1 MSEGMNKSRW
11 MRAVV
16 LILFGVLT
24 AWSWLFVVSKW
35 GPARRID
42 ILTFKAGLTSKVMR
56 TLLKPAHGTG
66 HHSHDSASISGIYA
80 TPEYFTMTEQSQE
93 AGKYLPERFAVF
105 YVFEDIHMGELPE
118 NPPQMML
125 RLDDGRQFSPMDST
139 VVRDSYHHRATV
151 VRFPNTDDH
160 GKPIVSERSSFFE
173 LIAHDPTVHVEQAM
187 QWDLPITYPKDLN
200 NGSDLSLPTLFA
212 LLAGLLAV
220 LSPCLLQ
227 LTVYYTFALAGISMQ
242 QNSADAGLARGQVIR
257 TALYFIAGFTV
268 VFTATGSLAGLAG
281 QKLQSSGI
289 MEHWNR
295 PLAITAGLG
304 ILLLGIWVGAN
315 SGAPGLCR
323 LPLTATLRT
332 PGRWLDALKMMF
344 MGSAFAVG
352 CSTCFG
358 GALFIS
364 LMIYVGTVGSASL
377 GALALFLFSLGIA
390 IPYLLAAF
398 FLSRALPLLSSLQK
412 VASGVGLICSVVLIF
427 FGVILITDNFHI
439 PSNLLYRLYLGL

>member
-1 MSEGMNKSRW
+1 
-11 MRAVV
+11 
-16 LILFGVLT
+16 
-24 AWSWLFVVSKW
+24 
-35 GPARRID
+35 
-42 ILTFKAGLTSKVMR
+42 
-56 TLLKPAHGTG
+56 
-66 HHSHDSASISGIYA
+66 
-80 TPEYFTMTEQSQE
+80 
-93 AGKYLPERFAVF
+93 
-105 YVFEDIHMGELPE
+105 
-118 NPPQMML
+118 MML
-125 RLDDGRQFSPMDST
+125 RMNDGRQFSPVDST

-151 VRFPNTDDH
+151 VRFPNTDDR
-160 GKPIVSERSSFFE
+160 GKPVINENSSSFE
-173 LIAHDPTVHVEQAM
+173 LIAHDPSVHVEQAM
-187 QWDLPITYPKDLN
+187 QWDLPIIYPKDLN

-227 LTVYYTFALAGISMQ
+227 LTVYYTFALAGINMQ
-242 QNSADAGLARGQVIR
+242 QNAAGGPFARSQVIR

-281 QKLQSSGI
+281 QTLQSSGV

-295 PLAITAGLG
+295 PLAITAGIG
-304 ILLLGIWVGAN
+304 ILLLGIWMGAN

-323 LPLTATLRT
+323 LPFTTILRT
-332 PGRWLDALKMMF
+332 SNRWLDALKMMF

-364 LMIYVGTVGSASL
+364 LMIYVGAVGSASL

-398 FLSRALPLLSSLQK
+398 FLSRALPLLNSLHK
-412 VASGVGLICSVVLIF
+412 VASGVGLLSSVVLVF